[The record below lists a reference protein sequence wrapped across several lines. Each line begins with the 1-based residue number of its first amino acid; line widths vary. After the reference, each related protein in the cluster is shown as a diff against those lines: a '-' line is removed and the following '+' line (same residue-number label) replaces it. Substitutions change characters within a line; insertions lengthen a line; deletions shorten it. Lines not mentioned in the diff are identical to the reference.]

1 MLVLGLEKSSLVF
14 KKNMDRGL
22 RRSDQNGDFGHS
34 LETGKQDL
42 PRRREYF
49 ADRACLVF
57 QHLTFIRTAVS
68 IIFLELLVLRQR
80 RSVILSIQVRC
91 EIKCPISIIIK
102 SISINPPP
110 PSTPTRWGGGGVLDL
125 SFGRGGAA
133 LTLKP

>member
-42 PRRREYF
+42 PRRREYI

-91 EIKCPISIIIK
+91 EMSYQYHYQVYQYQ
-102 SISINPPP
+102 SSPPP
-110 PSTPTRWGGGGVLDL
+110 PPPHDGGGVLDL
-125 SFGRGGAA
+125 SLGRGV
-133 LTLKP
+133 LP